1 MENKKYYTNSAG
13 ESVEISTLE
22 TTHLKNAIA
31 KKMEGLF
38 SSTSKNDFANRLKEV
53 NDLKDEYY
61 ARVNKFYETLEDGE

>member
-13 ESVEISTLE
+13 ERVDISTLE
-22 TTHLKNAIA
+22 TTHLKNAMA

-38 SSTSKNDFANRLKEV
+38 SSENKTDFSKRLQEV

-61 ARVNKFYETLEDGE
+61 ARVNKFYDTLGD

>member
-13 ESVEISTLE
+13 ESVEISSLE

-38 SSTSKNDFANRLKEV
+38 SSTDKTDFSKRLKEV